1 MADPTFFEKIE
12 RIKTAHRILIFVGT
26 IALLTGLFVWLVVWP
41 WTSEI
46 AQKRQEIQGLDQKI
60 YQAKI
65 RAKDLPK
72 FEAELKEV
80 NAQFQEALR
89 LLPNEREIPNLLRSI
104 TEVGTEAHLD
114 FRYFSPQKERAK
126 EFYYEIPVAIEVSGS
141 YHNVASFFDAVGRME
156 RIVNILEVSM
166 KPVKERSTQLITKC
180 TAVTYRF
187 KGDSDVKDK
196 KKNDKKKK

>member
-41 WTSEI
+41 KTREI

-60 YQAKI
+60 HQARI

-80 NAQFQEALR
+80 NTQFEEALR
-89 LLPNEREIPNLLRSI
+89 LLPNEREIPSLLRNI
-104 TEVGTEAHLD
+104 TEVGTEAQLE

-156 RIVNILEVSM
+156 RIVNILDVSM

-187 KGDSDVKDK
+187 KGDSDVKDQK
-196 KKNDKKKK
+196 KKDKKKK

>member
-12 RIKTAHRILIFVGT
+12 KIKTVHRILIFVGT
-26 IALLTGLFVWLVVWP
+26 IVLLSGLFVWAVVWP
-41 WTSEI
+41 KTTEI
-46 AQKRQEIQGLDQKI
+46 AQKRLEIQGLDQKI
-60 YQAKI
+60 HQAKI

-89 LLPNEREIPNLLRSI
+89 LLPNEREIPTLLRNI
-104 TEVGTEAHLD
+104 TDVGTNAHLE
-114 FRYFSPQKERAK
+114 FRYFSPQKERPK
-126 EFYYEIPVAIEVSGS
+126 EFYYEIPVAIELSGT
-141 YHNVASFFDAVGRME
+141 YHNVASFFDAIGRME
-156 RIVNILEVSM
+156 RIVNILDVSM

-187 KGDSDVKDK
+187 KGDSDVKNQKQKDK
-196 KKNDKKKK
+196 KEK

>member
-12 RIKTAHRILIFVGT
+12 RIKTGHRILIFVGT

-41 WTSEI
+41 RTSEI

-60 YQAKI
+60 YQARI

-89 LLPNEREIPNLLRSI
+89 LLPNEREIPSLLRNI
-104 TEVGTEAHLD
+104 TEVGTEAHLE

-156 RIVNILEVSM
+156 RIVNILDVSM

-187 KGDSDVKDK
+187 KGDSDVKDQTK
-196 KKNDKKKK
+196 KDKKKK

>member
-12 RIKTAHRILIFVGT
+12 RIKTVHRILIFAGT
-26 IALLTGLFVWLVVWP
+26 IALLAGLFVWLVVWP
-41 WTSEI
+41 KTTEI

-60 YQAKI
+60 HQAKI

-72 FEAELKEV
+72 FEADLREV

-89 LLPNEREIPNLLRSI
+89 LLPNEREIPSLLRSI
-104 TEVGTEAHLD
+104 TEVGTNAQLE
-114 FRYFSPQKERAK
+114 FRFFSPQKERAK
-126 EFYYEIPVAIEVSGS
+126 EFYYEIPVAIEVSGT
-141 YHNVASFFDAVGRME
+141 YHNVASFFDAIGRME
-156 RIVNILEVSM
+156 RIVNILDVSM
-166 KPVKERSTQLITKC
+166 KPVKERSTLLITKC

-187 KGDSDVKDK
+187 KGDSDVKDQ

>member
-12 RIKTAHRILIFVGT
+12 RIKLAHRILIFAGT

-41 WTSEI
+41 RTNEI

-60 YQAKI
+60 HQAKI

-89 LLPNEREIPNLLRSI
+89 LLPNEREIPSLLRNI
-104 TEVGTEAHLD
+104 TQVGTDARLE

-141 YHNVASFFDAVGRME
+141 YHNVASFFDTVGRME
-156 RIVNILEVSM
+156 RIVNILDVSM

-187 KGDSDVKDK
+187 KGDSDVKDQK
-196 KKNDKKKK
+196 KQDKKKK

>member
-46 AQKRQEIQGLDQKI
+46 AQKRQEIQSLDQKI

>member
-12 RIKTAHRILIFVGT
+12 KIKTAHRILIFVGT
-26 IALLTGLFVWLVVWP
+26 IVLLGGLFVWLVAWP
-41 WTSEI
+41 KTDEI
-46 AQKRQEIQGLDQKI
+46 AKKRQEIQGLDQKI
-60 YQAKI
+60 HQAKI

-80 NAQFQEALR
+80 NAQFKEALR
-89 LLPNEREIPNLLRSI
+89 LLPNEREIPSLLRNI
-104 TEVGTEAHLD
+104 TQLGTEARLD

-141 YHNVASFFDAVGRME
+141 YHDVASFFDAVGRME
-156 RIVNILEVSM
+156 RIVNILDVSM
-166 KPVKERSTQLITKC
+166 KPVKERSTRLITKC

-187 KGDSDVKDK
+187 KGDADVKDEKKKAK
-196 KKNDKKKK
+196 KKN